1 MSTVRPPIDLSPDD
15 RAALTMM
22 LRHSFPDAEIDE
34 AMLEAVALAGF
45 LDESSGVR
53 LDWDRYRGPLE
64 THAAALELSRGHGS
78 SLRLRTRASEQQQ
91 QQHGPRRH
99 GPGEPAPRAAA
110 HDRHAGRRRRGR
122 RPFARHRR
130 RGRAQVR
137 GQDRRRDH
145 PRRPDHAGAPPR
157 RALRRGI
164 GVPRLHDPGERPAQ
178 LLRARGRAGDR
189 PAEGAGGGGAPG
201 ADRALDAEAEGDQGG
216 AGGDESSPPYMCIHA
231 VFEET
236 TRPDTTWPTQLLLQ
250 AAKIV
255 ARRLLDGVKRDEA

>member
-91 QQHGPRRH
+91 QRVIIRSTPRTIVS
-99 GPGEPAPRAAA
+99 
-110 HDRHAGRRRRGR
+110 
-122 RPFARHRR
+122 
-130 RGRAQVR
+130 VR
-137 GQDRRRDH
+137 T
-145 PRRPDHAGAPPR
+145 
-157 RALRRGI
+157 
-164 GVPRLHDPGERPAQ
+164 
-178 LLRARGRAGDR
+178 
-189 PAEGAGGGGAPG
+189 
-201 ADRALDAEAEGDQGG
+201 
-216 AGGDESSPPYMCIHA
+216 
-231 VFEET
+231 T
-236 TRPDTTWPTQLLLQ
+236 TRSRATSGWC
-250 AAKIV
+250 
-255 ARRLLDGVKRDEA
+255 G